1 MSFRPYGSESGLIAM
16 GYEGY
21 VPLTIGR
28 GIRCAASLNPERI
41 ALDDTEGNQR
51 SYRALIERM
60 DAIGGLAHQRGIGKG
75 DVVALVAPNR
85 LEYPEVTAG
94 LSENGIIVATLNPM
108 LSKDEL
114 ANIFADCKPRMVIA
128 AESVRL
134 PEDRPDTVLLGE
146 SFEGALEACHGHRV
160 LPELDERDTF
170 AIAYTSGTTGA
181 PKGVLLSH
189 RSRCLMFYAMAG
201 EYGCF
206 GRDDHF
212 LALAPM
218 CHGAGLAFALA
229 PLFQGGRCT
238 LQYSQEP
245 ESILASLADHRPN
258 GIFVVPTHLHRLYNT
273 SEAVLDRYKGQHNL
287 RTIISNAAALAP
299 PLKEFAVQYFGPGL
313 LNESY
318 GSTEGGIVTNMRP
331 SGILRKPKSVGTAFS
346 NIQVEIR
353 REDGTP
359 TSAGEPGELFCR
371 SPFSFNGYLNQP
383 DATQAALIDG
393 WVTVGDIAVWDEDG
407 AITITDRKKD
417 VIITGGIN
425 VYPREV
431 ESIVESMPEVL
442 ECAVVGRPDDE
453 WGESLHAYAVLK
465 SGCTLAPSDVADLC
479 RARLAAYKVPQRVSF
494 VAALPRNAAG
504 KLLKKELRALN
515 VPSD

>member
-1 MSFRPYGSESGLIAM
+1 M
-16 GYEGY
+16 GHEGY
-21 VPLTIGR
+21 VSLSIGR
-28 GIRCAASLNPERI
+28 GIRCAAVPDPERI
-41 ALDDTEGNQR
+41 ALNDTDGNSR
-51 SYRALIERM
+51 SYRDLIKRM
-60 DAIGGLAHQRGIGKG
+60 DAIGGLAEKRRLQKG
-75 DVVALVAPNR
+75 DVVALIAPNR
-85 LEYPEVTAG
+85 IEYPEIVTG
-94 LSENGIIVATLNPM
+94 LSENGIIVATPNPM
-108 LSKDEL
+108 LAEDEL
-114 ANIFADCKPRMVIA
+114 ASIFDDCKPRLVIA

-134 PEDRPDTVLLGE
+134 PDDRPDTLLLGD
-146 SFEGALEACHGHRV
+146 SFEDALEASQGDRV
-160 LPELDERDTF
+160 LPELYERDTF

-245 ESILASLADHRPN
+245 ESILSSLANHRPN

-273 SEAVLDRYKGQHNL
+273 SEAVLDKYRGQHNL

-299 PLKEFAVQYFGPGL
+299 SLKEFAVRYFGSGI

-331 SGILRKPKSVGTAFS
+331 GGILRKPKSVGAAFS
-346 NIQVEIR
+346 NIEVEIR
-353 REDGTP
+353 REDGTS
-359 TSAGEPGELFCR
+359 TSVGEPGELFCR

-383 DATQAALIDG
+383 EATQSALIDG
-393 WVTVGDIAVWDEDG
+393 WVTVGDIAVRDEDG
-407 AITITDRKKD
+407 AITIIDRKKD
-417 VIITGGIN
+417 MIITGGMN

-453 WGESLHAYAVLK
+453 WGESLHAHAVLK
-465 SGCTLAPSDVADLC
+465 SGCTLAESDVTDFC
-479 RARLAAYKVPQRVSF
+479 RARLGAYKVPQRVSF
-494 VAALPRNAAG
+494 VATLPRNAAG
-504 KLLKKELRALN
+504 KLLKKGLRAQY
-515 VPSD
+515 VPSE